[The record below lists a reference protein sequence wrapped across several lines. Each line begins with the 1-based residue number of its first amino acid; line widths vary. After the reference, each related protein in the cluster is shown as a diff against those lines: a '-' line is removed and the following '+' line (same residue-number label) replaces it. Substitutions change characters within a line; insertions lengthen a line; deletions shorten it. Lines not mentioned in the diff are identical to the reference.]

1 MLRFLAINKLLF
13 GLIEFYFSL
22 QFIALFDYDPYKSSP
37 NQNPSLELQ
46 FNEGDL
52 LKVYDTSRS
61 DGFYHAEVMQSFF
74 FTYISLKQKHGC
86 MIASEEHFKETL

>member
-1 MLRFLAINKLLF
+1 MNN
-13 GLIEFYFSL
+13 LIFYHFFF

-61 DGFYHAEVMQSFF
+61 DGFYHAEVISIIFF
-74 FTYISLKQKHGC
+74 PF
-86 MIASEEHFKETL
+86 

>member
-1 MLRFLAINKLLF
+1 MKFEPLF
-13 GLIEFYFSL
+13 

-61 DGFYHAEVMQSFF
+61 DGFYHAEVFPSHLLSQS
-74 FTYISLKQKHGC
+74 H
-86 MIASEEHFKETL
+86 